1 MLTYVTY
8 VLGGYPYPSM
18 TNIEVVDALLKGYRM
33 ECPSNYI
40 CPPEL

>member
-1 MLTYVTY
+1 MLMY
-8 VLGGYPYPSM
+8 LGGYPYPSL

-33 ECPSNYI
+33 ECPNDYM